1 MFSLHNRL
9 LAVASGSIVVAVVVM
24 ALKYVAFQITGSV
37 ALFSD
42 TAGSIVNVITAGV
55 ALWAIWL
62 AGKPADIRHPFGH
75 SKAEYFSAVLE
86 GVLIIV
92 AALVICT
99 RPTTPTS
106 TGRRSTLRSRA
117 SQSMELLLRSMPRGR
132 SSSLPRVDADDRR
145 HWLRMDDIYSATLR
159 LRLECCL
166 ALV

>member
-42 TAGSIVNVITAGV
+42 AAESIVNVITAGV

-86 GVLIIV
+86 GVLIII
-92 AALVICT
+92 AALVILHEAYDAYFNPQT
-99 RPTTPTS
+99 LNAPIKGIAVNGIATAINAAWS
-106 TGRRSTLRSRA
+106 VFSIAAGRRWRSPAMVADGRRFFGDVEA
-117 SQSMELLLRSMPRGR
+117 SVG
-132 SSSLPRVDADDRR
+132 V
-145 HWLRMDDIYSATLR
+145 
-159 LRLECCL
+159 
-166 ALV
+166 